1 MTFTCEVSQDQV
13 KATWKKDG
21 KELIPSA
28 EVVVETAGKVHKLT
42 LKNATLDDRA
52 EYTISVKDKES
63 TAPLFVEGQCSF
75 SLPLP
80 PIKFPLLMIVQTEMS
95 HYSGSSL
102 EF

>member
-21 KELIPSA
+21 KELVPSA
-28 EVVVETAGKVHKLT
+28 DVVVETAGKVHKLT

-63 TAPLFVEGQCSF
+63 TAPLFVEGEYSF
-75 SLPLP
+75 SLSPPP
-80 PIKFPLLMIVQTEMS
+80 PIMYPFL
-95 HYSGSSL
+95 
-102 EF
+102 

>member
-21 KELIPSA
+21 KELVPSA
-28 EVVVETAGKVHKLT
+28 DVVVETAGKVHKLT

-63 TAPLFVEGQCSF
+63 TAPLFVEGESRV
-75 SLPLP
+75 LA
-80 PIKFPLLMIVQTEMS
+80 IKRR
-95 HYSGSSL
+95 
-102 EF
+102 